1 MSQNYA
7 CEFNIMMSLFD
18 VKLKFLAVDPII
30 QANGQTIEVKEEVG
44 NITLSI
50 PIAKQFAKKLREAIE
65 SYETQFSE
73 IIDLDA
79 NQNALG
85 KDSV

>member
-1 MSQNYA
+1 M
-7 CEFNIMMSLFD
+7 FMMNVL
-18 VKLKFLAVDPII
+18 VLAVDPII

-79 NQNALG
+79 IQNALG